1 MKITIFQINSERD
14 KDGLSFRS
22 IKDLRRLRSPESAL
36 IDSSIYD
43 KVYEFELDSE
53 LVARNGLDFELERI
67 WFNFND
73 DPPRDFK
80 GRSLSVSDI
89 IGVENM
95 GFFFCDTVGF
105 SGVCFEPER
114 AGTPSPDD
122 SARYAVRLGVDGT
135 VERVNVGRS
144 IELETLQQLVGGY
157 IETVTVRSTVLG
169 DLIMLVDEEG
179 KLKDKETNDI
189 ATQLYALDRIA
200 GTAIL
205 LAERGE
211 DFEGFTDESAKALM
225 NDICE
230 RIRPLTEEGEAL

>member
-53 LVARNGLDFELERI
+53 LVARNGLDFELEKI
-67 WFNFND
+67 YADFNTD
-73 DPPRDFK
+73 CPSDFK

-105 SGVCFEPER
+105 SGVCFEPEQ

-157 IETVTVRSTVLG
+157 IETVTVRSTILG